1 METKY
6 VEIQTALKAQQKEQ
20 QKLLATMAALRR
32 LCITNT
38 GGVPSP
44 QKKRAGRP
52 MKKRNKKRLGLP
64 IVCTGRGGL
73 SETGVFTFKI
83 LHSIGTFNQA
93 DLCYIS
99 LHPST
104 CSRILRRGDENARIK
119 SVRDAHAAFIE

>member
-1 METKY
+1 
-6 VEIQTALKAQQKEQ
+6 
-20 QKLLATMAALRR
+20 MAALRR

-44 QKKRAGRP
+44 QKKRAERP

-73 SETGVFTFKI
+73 SETGVFTLKI

-93 DLCYIS
+93 DLCYMFS

-104 CSRILRRGDENARIK
+104 CSRILHRGDANATIE
-119 SVRDAHAAFIE
+119 SVRDAHAALIEWKHYYFLN